1 MEKNIIVTDKDDN
14 EIGLTYPKRARGLVK
29 HGRAEFVA
37 DCKIRL
43 LYNIDDCSAPIN
55 TEENIMSNVIN
66 FNAREFRFGETFT
79 ENVGVRAFITTSF
92 GNTEVYEI
100 GDWRWSWSQIYC
112 EKKLE
117 RNTDYV
123 FRFAMT
129 GGYNDTYDAVSLA
142 EIYALD
148 GYKNMT
154 EAWENRFSYALQKS
168 RFEPVVSKRDKKNGL
183 LRVFEI
189 PFNSGESENW
199 RFVLIAQHAVACFF
213 APRDISEYDMLED
226 FTYEQWRTECENA
239 KPKPEWLSYKKTKKS
254 QNENNCVS
262 SCECSEYTDQQFAVL
277 LSSFSDG
284 QIMNFSDITV
294 FSDGCDEFY
303 DIGEMVDGFII
314 SFENITITAKA
325 FSMLINKLGDGCV
338 VSIENAT
345 ITDEGTMYTV
355 KEKADGM
362 VFSLNNVTMPK
373 RASDLL
379 YKKQGDGCV
388 INLSNISYEA

>member
-14 EIGLTYPKRARGLVK
+14 EIGLTYPKRAKGLVK

-43 LYNIDDCSAPIN
+43 LYDNADYSAPIN

-66 FNAREFRFGETFT
+66 FNAREFKFDKSCDK
-79 ENVGVRAFITTSF
+79 NVGVRAFITTSF

-100 GDWRWSWSQIYC
+100 GDWCWSWSQIYC

-117 RNTDYV
+117 KNTDYV

-148 GYKNMT
+148 GYENQT
-154 EAWENRFSYALQKS
+154 DAWENRFSYALQKS
-168 RFEPVVSKRDKKNGL
+168 RFEPAVSKRDKKNGL

-213 APRDISEYDMLED
+213 APRDISEYDTLED
-226 FTYEQWRTECENA
+226 FTYEQWRSERENV
-239 KPKPEWLSYKKTKKS
+239 KPKPEWLCQSVGKS

-262 SCECSEYTDQQFAVL
+262 SWECSEYTDQQFAVL

-284 QIMNFSDITV
+284 QIMNFSNITV
-294 FSDGCDEFY
+294 FSDDNDDFY
-303 DIGEMVDGFII
+303 DIGEAVDGFII

-338 VSIENAT
+338 VNIENAT
-345 ITDEGTMYTV
+345 ITDEGKLYFV
-355 KEKADGM
+355 REKVDGM
-362 VFSLNNVTMPK
+362 VIAMNNVTMPK
-373 RASDLL
+373 RVSDIL

>member
-1 MEKNIIVTDKDDN
+1 MAKNIIVTDKDDN

-29 HGRAEFVA
+29 HGRAELVA

-43 LYNIDDCSAPIN
+43 LYNNADYSAPIN

-66 FNAREFRFGETFT
+66 FNTREFKFDKTCAG
-79 ENVGVRAFITTSF
+79 NVGFRAFVTTSF

-100 GDWRWSWSQIYC
+100 GDWGWNWSQIYC

-117 RNTDYV
+117 KNTDYV

-148 GYKNMT
+148 GYENQT
-154 EAWENRFSYALQKS
+154 DAWENRFSYALQKS

-199 RFVLIAQHAVACFF
+199 RFVLIAQHAVASFF
-213 APRDISEYDMLED
+213 APRDISEYDNLED
-226 FTYEQWRTECENA
+226 LTYEQWRAEREQKKPQQVCNA
-239 KPKPEWLSYKKTKKS
+239 
-254 QNENNCVS
+254 QS
-262 SCECSEYTDQQFAVL
+262 SWERSEYTDQQFAML
-277 LSSFSDG
+277 LNSFSDG
-284 QIMNFSDITV
+284 LIMNFSDITV
-294 FSDGCDEFY
+294 FSDDNDDFF
-303 DIGEMVDGFII
+303 DIGESVDGCII

-325 FSMLINKLGDGCV
+325 FSMLVNKLGDGCV
-338 VSIENAT
+338 VNFESAT
-345 ITDEGTMYTV
+345 ITDEGAMYPV

-362 VFSLNNVTMPK
+362 VISLNNVTIPK
-373 RASDLL
+373 RAVAML
-379 YKKQGDGCV
+379 YEKQDDGCV